1 MALSNGLP
9 LGRAAAPEWF
19 FGRPD
24 QRGGIGCK
32 AHTAQ
37 IQRQQQ
43 PADAGGC
50 APVQKHHPSADFTE
64 RPVRQIPSHMLRYRV
79 LMGWLFAQPGFRHH
93 QLQRRRCGAYEILTA
108 SQYSSWALY
117 WSQAITAN
125 FCRLI
130 PSFGN
135 SRRGTAAPTSAN
147 FSPCSLH
154 RSSPISRIRT
164 TPSIPAS
171 ASKQVCEG
179 FLSGR
184 SSYRPMRPGCDS
196 AYARC

>member
-1 MALSNGLP
+1 MRHLQWRFRTDCHPGGQPLLNG
-9 LGRAAAPEWF
+9 F

-32 AHTAQ
+32 VIPLQ

-43 PADAGGC
+43 PPADAGGC

-79 LMGWLFAQPGFRHH
+79 LTGWLFAQPGFRHH
-93 QLQRRRCGAYEILTA
+93 QLQRRRCGAYEIPHRIPVFFLGTVLVA
-108 SQYSSWALY
+108 GNYRKLLQIDPLFWKQ
-117 WSQAITAN
+117 QARN
-125 FCRLI
+125 
-130 PSFGN
+130 
-135 SRRGTAAPTSAN
+135 RRSNVGQ
-147 FSPCSLH
+147 FFLCSLH

-179 FLSGR
+179 FFIR
-184 SSYRPMRPGCDS
+184 SIIV
-196 AYARC
+196 